1 MYLNVLIVVALFAI
15 NTLLDYTHLSRINR
29 GRADI
34 NTRSLSACAHT
45 INVIRL
51 YIAPSPL
58 AVLSYEMS
66 VGGGPGGGG

>member
-15 NTLLDYTHLSRINR
+15 NTLLDYTSLSNKPRPR
-29 GRADI
+29 RHFS
-34 NTRSLSACAHT
+34 RSLSACAHT